1 MAQSKQIDLSV
12 VIVNYNVEHFLN
24 LCLDSVFAASKNIA
38 IEVIVV
44 DNASID
50 GSVKMLHEKHPN
62 VHLIANKNN
71 VGFGKANNQGVKI
84 AKGNYVCILNPD
96 TIVSTSTFDQFI
108 ELYKSNDKLGISGP
122 KMIDGS
128 GHFLLESKRGLPTL
142 WAASSKTLGLFKI
155 SSFFFG
161 QYYNLRLD
169 ENKKGKTDV
178 LVGAFMF
185 MRKNLYDQLKG
196 FDENFFMYGEDIDL
210 SHRSLKLGYTNYY
223 FPKAKSIHFKGE
235 STPKNKAYQRRFYN
249 AMSYYYN
256 KNFSH
261 NWLVNHVFLFG
272 SYLFSGFKRFIS
284 SKSEKK
290 NETPINNRLIVT
302 SDDNLFEKLHKNYYP
317 QAIKCHYILE
327 VIQRNMDNLTEIVF
341 DMKCLQWSE
350 VINFMHVHKDRYTYK
365 FISADH
371 EIIVGSSNV
380 LSRGKV
386 TKLKKSKNKPQINI
400 V

>member
-50 GSVKMLHEKHPN
+50 SSVKMLHEKHPN

-185 MRKNLYDQLKG
+185 MRKSLYDQLKG

-223 FPKAKSIHFKGE
+223 FPEAKSIHFKGE
-235 STPKNKAYQRRFYN
+235 STPKN
-249 AMSYYYN
+249 
-256 KNFSH
+256 
-261 NWLVNHVFLFG
+261 VFLFG

-350 VINFMHVHKDRYTYK
+350 VINFMYVHKDRYTYK

-386 TKLKKSKNKPQINI
+386 IKLKKSKNKPQINI